1 MRMYFAGSIRGGRK
15 DVLRYASIIKILK
28 KYGQVLTEHIGHQ
41 KVSKFGEKGIKENK
55 IFKRDMQ
62 WLKKSDVL
70 IAEVST
76 PSLGVGYEISTAI
89 FLKMPIICLYREAKD
104 AKLSTMIVG
113 NTKLIIKKYKTIEE
127 VEKILDI
134 FFRKIKR

>member
-1 MRMYFAGSIRGGRK
+1 MKIYFAGSIRGGRK

-41 KVSKFGEKGIKENK
+41 QVSKFGEKGVKENK

-62 WLKKSDVL
+62 WLRKSDAL

-76 PSLGVGYEISTAI
+76 PSLGVGYEIARAD
-89 FLKMPIICLYREAKD
+89 FLKISIICLYREAKKT
-104 AKLSTMIVG
+104 KLSTMIVG
-113 NTKLIIKKYKTIEE
+113 NPMLTVKKYKTMRE
-127 VEKILDI
+127 VEKILDS